1 MLVYIPTFEPKKGE
15 TEVIQ
20 IHDYDT
26 WSMDYTLSRIIHPM
40 LVKFKADA
48 ISFPTTLDQSDVPD
62 FLQLKEDLTE
72 EEEFDIHEKQWDWV
86 LSEMIYAFDLFRSD
100 FQDGYPDSEE
110 THKRMQN
117 GFELFGKYFTH
128 LWR

>member
-1 MLVYIPTFEPKKGE
+1 MLIYIPTFEPKNGE

-48 ISFPTTLDQSDVPD
+48 MSFPTTLDQRDLPET
-62 FLQLKEDLTE
+62 LQMSENVSEEDELALYE
-72 EEEFDIHEKQWDWV
+72 AQWNWV
-86 LSEMIYAFDLFRSD
+86 LDEMIYGFDRVRGD
-100 FQDGYPDSEE
+100 FQDGHSESEE
-110 THKRMQN
+110 DKRMQN

>member
-1 MLVYIPTFEPKKGE
+1 MLVYIPTFEPKNGE

-26 WSMDYTLSRIIHPM
+26 WSMDHTLSRIIYPM

-48 ISFPTTLDQSDVPD
+48 MSFPTTLDQNDVPY
-62 FLQLKEDLTE
+62 FLQLKEGLSE
-72 EEEFDIHEKQWDWV
+72 EAEFDIYEKQWEWV
-86 LSEMIYAFDLFRSD
+86 LNEMIYAFDLVSNCED
-100 FQDGYPDSEE
+100 SYPPLEE
-110 THKRMQN
+110 NERMQN
-117 GFELFGKYFTH
+117 GLELFGKYFRH

>member
-1 MLVYIPTFEPKKGE
+1 MLVYIPTFEPKNGE

-26 WSMDYTLSRIIHPM
+26 WSMDHTLSRIIYPM

-48 ISFPTTLDQSDVPD
+48 MSFPTTLDQSDVPD
-62 FLQLKEDLTE
+62 FLQLKEGLTE
-72 EEEFDIHEKQWDWV
+72 EAEFDIYEKQWEWV
-86 LSEMIYAFDLFRSD
+86 LNEMINAFDFCSSSED
-100 FQDGYPDSEE
+100 SYPPLDENE
-110 THKRMQN
+110 RIQN
-117 GFELFGKYFTH
+117 GLELFGKYFRH

>member
-1 MLVYIPTFEPKKGE
+1 MLVYIPTFEPKNGE
-15 TEVIQ
+15 TEIIQ

-26 WSMDYTLSRIIHPM
+26 WSMDHTLSRIIHPM

-48 ISFPTTLDQSDVPD
+48 MSFPTTLDQSDVPD

-72 EEEFDIHEKQWDWV
+72 EEEFDIYEKQWEWV
-86 LSEMIYAFDLFRSD
+86 LNEMIYAFDLVSNCED
-100 FQDGYPDSEE
+100 SYPPLEE
-110 THKRMQN
+110 NERMQN
-117 GFELFGKYFTH
+117 GLELFGKYFRH

>member
-1 MLVYIPTFEPKKGE
+1 MLVYIPTFEPKNGE

-26 WSMDYTLSRIIHPM
+26 WSMDYTLSRIIYPM

-48 ISFPTTLDQSDVPD
+48 MSFPTTLDQSDVPD

-72 EEEFDIHEKQWDWV
+72 EEEFDIYEKQWEWV
-86 LSEMIYAFDLFRSD
+86 LNEMIYAFDLVSNCED
-100 FQDGYPDSEE
+100 SYPPLEE
-110 THKRMQN
+110 NERMQN
-117 GFELFGKYFTH
+117 GLELFGKYFRH

>member
-1 MLVYIPTFEPKKGE
+1 MLVYIPTFEPKNGE
-15 TEVIQ
+15 TEIIQ

-26 WSMDYTLSRIIHPM
+26 WSMDHTLSRIIHPM

-48 ISFPTTLDQSDVPD
+48 MSFPTTLDQSDVPD

-72 EEEFDIHEKQWDWV
+72 EEEFDIYEKQWEWV
-86 LSEMIYAFDLFRSD
+86 LNEMIYAFELVSNCEDS
-100 FQDGYPDSEE
+100 YPPLEE
-110 THKRMQN
+110 NERMQN
-117 GFELFGKYFTH
+117 GLELFGKYFRH

>member
-1 MLVYIPTFEPKKGE
+1 MLVYIPTFEPSNGE
-15 TEVIQ
+15 KEVIQ

-48 ISFPTTLDQSDVPD
+48 MSFPTTLDQSDVPD
-62 FLQLKEDLTE
+62 FLQLKEGLSE
-72 EEEFDIHEKQWDWV
+72 EAEFDIYEKQWEWV
-86 LSEMIYAFDLFRSD
+86 LNEMIYAFDLAGTCEDS
-100 FQDGYPDSEE
+100 YPPLEE
-110 THKRMQN
+110 NERMQN
-117 GFELFGKYFTH
+117 GLELFGKYFRH